1 MVVWP
6 LPARAQ
12 RPAIPKVGYVSIGA
26 RGTEV
31 GHAGLRQGL
40 EDKGYVIG
48 RDLALEER
56 YADGG
61 AERVPPLIVALLAL
75 NVDVLVTPG
84 TQVSR
89 AAQRLPRWCQ

>member
-1 MVVWP
+1 MAASG
-6 LPARAQ
+6 ARA
-12 RPAIPKVGYVSIGA
+12 ATSDTKVGYVSIGA

-61 AERVPPLIVALLAL
+61 VQT
-75 NVDVLVTPG
+75 D
-84 TQVSR
+84 
-89 AAQRLPRWCQ
+89 